1 MHTHT
6 HTASGGGRN
15 WTESLVFQPE
25 DTEMC
30 LSPQIQDDNVALEGV
45 ETFSLSLGFPAGQ
58 SRAGLGQYNT
68 TDVVV
73 MDDDG

>member
-1 MHTHT
+1 M
-6 HTASGGGRN
+6 
-15 WTESLVFQPE
+15 
-25 DTEMC
+25 EMC
-30 LSPQIQDDNVALEGV
+30 LSPRIQDDNVALEGV

-68 TDVVV
+68 TNIMV